1 MDREATDIESLI
13 EEVRAF
19 MGRVGVDEAI
29 FYGSRA
35 CGKARPH
42 SDLNLVLLS
51 EAFAGR
57 PLCKMLQDLQSQWKL
72 DVQVELLPVSPEE
85 FEEMKS
91 WNSLAQQADEC
102 GLRVKSDVSGERE

>member
-1 MDREATDIESLI
+1 MDRERTEIEGLI

-19 MGRVGVDEAI
+19 MRRVGVGEAI

-35 CGKARPH
+35 YGAERPH

-57 PLCKMLQDLQSQWKL
+57 PLAKMLQDLQAQWKL
-72 DVQVELLPVSPEE
+72 DVYVEMLPVSPEE

-91 WNSLAQQADEC
+91 WNSLAQEADEC
-102 GLRVKSDVSGERE
+102 GVRVSVRTEENEQ

>member
-1 MDREATDIESLI
+1 MDRDGTEIESLI

-19 MGRVGVDEAI
+19 MARVGVAEAI
-29 FYGSRA
+29 FHGSRA
-35 CGKARPH
+35 CGDARPH

-57 PLCKMLQDLQSQWKL
+57 PLCTMLQDLQAQWKL
-72 DVQVELLPVSPEE
+72 DVYVEMLPVSPEE

-102 GLRVKSDVSGERE
+102 GVRVTIDL